1 VLSALDGAA
10 GAPACYIDLY
20 LSEADLVRRRT
31 DSFDSL
37 LREADARARRLN
49 QLLIDLAKR
58 PAIHAG
64 VLDDAL
70 REITEAA
77 ARTLEVERV
86 GVWFHRT
93 DRRGI
98 LCADL
103 FDRRTVMHEQGA
115 ELLESTYPLYF
126 RSIESDRVIVAHD
139 ANIDPR
145 TAGFADYHLS
155 VGITSLIDAPIR
167 HRGKIVGVVCHEHVG
182 APRTWS
188 PEDENFAC
196 AIADLVAMA
205 LDARERRD
213 AQESLA
219 HRLQF
224 ETLISGISTNFVNV
238 QPDELDE
245 EIEKALGRVAT
256 FVGAERAYLYTFED
270 SKTAQLTHEWNA
282 DPSAPKA
289 EVRTFP
295 VAAFPWTIERMTQE
309 PFLHVR
315 SADVPPEERAMYERA
330 GNRAVLAVPL
340 LYNRVP
346 VGVLGV
352 GSKSDKQWGDESGA
366 LLRITGEILVGAIGR
381 HRVEAA
387 LRTSEQQHRL
397 LFERNLAGVYRNTVD
412 GRILDCNDALA
423 RIFGYDSREELMQHQ
438 APALYADPADRDAF
452 IRRLRE
458 QRNLHAE
465 EISLR
470 RKDGTMVHVIESV
483 HMLDDEVFEGTVI
496 DISDRKETENALRDS
511 ERRYRLLVERMR
523 EGLAVVSTEGLIQF
537 CNSRF
542 CDMLGY
548 EHEDLVGQQV
558 ERFLA
563 YPEDIAKIREK
574 RKLRLRGVSDQYEV
588 RFRRK
593 DGAVIWV
600 EIGGAPV
607 HDANGAVIGSIGVHN
622 DITERRLAEQALRD
636 SEARYRLM
644 AENSTDLI
652 TRTTLSGIFLY
663 LSDASR
669 RLLGYEP
676 SELIGRSAYDIICE
690 EDHAEVR
697 HLSKLIN
704 DAGPTT
710 FSYRVRRK
718 DGSLIWFETTSRT
731 ARNPATGAVDEII
744 CVSRDISERKL
755 AEEQI
760 EYQAYHDALTGLPN
774 RRLFR
779 DRLTVALAHAR
790 RLQSNLAVMFL
801 DLDRFKYVNDT
812 LGHSFGDE
820 LLKMVAT
827 RLQAALREEDSI
839 ARMGGD
845 EFTVLLPE
853 LNKIEDAASV
863 AQKLIDAV
871 AHPMRIEETELFIT
885 TSIGIALYP
894 SDGDTAEWLLKNADH
909 AMYRA
914 KDAGRNSYQ
923 MFTETMNSR
932 ALERLSL
939 ENNLR
944 HAIERGE
951 LVLHYQPQFN
961 LATNTITGVEALLRW
976 KDNPPTEFI
985 PIAEETRL
993 IVPIGEWVLRTACM
1007 QAKAWQNDGHPGLR
1021 MAVNLSPRQFQHSDL
1036 PLIIAAALEESGLA
1050 AGDLELEITESAAMQ
1065 NTERTMTT
1073 LLRLREMGLRIAI
1086 DDFGTGHSS
1095 LNYLRSFPIDT
1106 VKIDQEFVQAIES
1119 STADRAIVSAVIG
1132 MARGLNLRVVAEG
1145 VETQPQ
1151 LAFLREQGCDEV
1163 QGFLLGIP
1171 ALAPLQLARSAR
1183 G

>member
-1 VLSALDGAA
+1 
-10 GAPACYIDLY
+10 
-20 LSEADLVRRRT
+20 LSESNVVRRRS
-31 DSFDSL
+31 DPGVDAL
-37 LREADARARRLN
+37 LREADARARRQN
-49 QLLIDLAKR
+49 QLLIELARR

-77 ARTLEVERV
+77 ARTLEAARV
-86 GVWFHRT
+86 GVWLYT
-93 DRRGI
+93 PDRRAI
-98 LCADL
+98 RCSDL
-103 FDRRTVMHEQGA
+103 FDRRTAQHSTGA
-115 ELLESTYPLYF
+115 ELFDSTYPLYF
-126 RSIESDRVIVAHD
+126 RSLESERVIVAHD

-155 VGITSLIDAPIR
+155 AGITSLIDAPIR
-167 HRGKIVGVVCHEHVG
+167 HRGQIAGVVCHEHVG

-188 PEDENFAC
+188 IEDETFAC

-224 ETLISGISTNFVNV
+224 ETLISGISTNFINV
-238 QPDELDE
+238 EPAELDD
-245 EIEKALGRVAT
+245 EIRKALGRVAT
-256 FVGAERAYLYTFED
+256 FLGAERAYLYTFED
-270 SKTAQLTHEWNA
+270 TDTAQLTHEWNA
-282 DPSAPKA
+282 DPAVPKSD
-289 EVRTFP
+289 VRTFP
-295 VAAFPWTIERMTQE
+295 VAAFPWTVERLTQS
-309 PFLHVR
+309 PYLHVR
-315 SADVPPEERAMYERA
+315 SADVPAAERAMYERS
-330 GNRAVLAVPL
+330 GNRSVLAVPL

-346 VGVLGV
+346 VGVLGI
-352 GSKSDKQWGDESGA
+352 GSQHEKHWGDEAGA
-366 LLRITGEILVGAIGR
+366 LLRITGEIFVGAIGR

-387 LRTSEQQHRL
+387 LRSSELRHRL
-397 LFERNLAGVYRNTVD
+397 LFERNLAGVYRNNVE
-412 GRILDCNDALA
+412 GCILECNDALA
-423 RIFGYDSREELMQHQ
+423 TILGYDSREELMQH
-438 APALYADPADRDAF
+438 AATDLYVDSADREVF
-452 IRRLRE
+452 IKRLRE
-458 QRNLHAE
+458 QRNLVGE

-470 RKDGTMVHVIESV
+470 RKDGSSVHVIESV
-483 HMLDDEVFEGTVI
+483 HLLDDDNFEGTVI
-496 DISDRKETENALRDS
+496 DISDRKATENALRDS

-523 EGLAVVSTEGLIQF
+523 EGLAQVCNDGIVQF
-537 CNSRF
+537 CNNRF
-542 CDMLGY
+542 CEMLGY
-548 EHEDLVGQQV
+548 AREEIVGQQV
-558 ERFLA
+558 EQFLA
-563 YPEDIAKIREK
+563 YPEDVAKIREK
-574 RKLRLRGVSDQYEV
+574 TRLRLRGISDQYEI
-588 RFRRK
+588 RIRRK
-593 DGAVIWV
+593 DGSVIWV

-607 HDANGAVIGSIGVHN
+607 TDADGKVVGSIGVHN
-622 DITERRLAEQALRD
+622 DVTERRMAEQALRD

-652 TRTTLSGIFLY
+652 TRTSMAGVFLY

-669 RLLGYEP
+669 RLLGHDP
-676 SELIGRSAYDIICE
+676 ADLVGRSAYDIIFE
-690 EDHAEVR
+690 EDRDEVR

-704 DAGPTT
+704 DVGPTT

-718 DGSLIWFETTSRT
+718 DGSLIWFETTSRSM
-731 ARNPATGAVDEII
+731 RNPLTGDIDEIV
-744 CVSRDISERKL
+744 CVSRDISERKH

-790 RLQSNLAVMFL
+790 RLQSTLAVMFL

-820 LLKMVAT
+820 MLKTVAA
-827 RLQAALREEDSI
+827 RLQTALREEDSI

-853 LNKIEDAASV
+853 LNNPEDAAMV

-871 AHPMRIEETELFIT
+871 AHPMRIEGTELFIT

-894 SDGDTAEWLLKNADH
+894 ADGDTAESLLKNADH

-923 MFTETMNSR
+923 LFTETMNSR

-961 LATNTITGVEALLRW
+961 LATDTITGMEALLRW
-976 KDNPPTEFI
+976 KGIGPTEFI

-993 IVPIGEWVLRTACM
+993 IVPIGEWVLRTACK
-1007 QAKAWQNDGHPGLR
+1007 QARVWQDEGHPTLR

-1036 PLIIAAALEESGLA
+1036 PQLIAAALDESGLDPA
-1050 AGDLELEITESAAMQ
+1050 HLELEITESTAMQ
-1065 NTERTMTT
+1065 NTERTIAT
-1073 LLRLREMGLRIAI
+1073 LRRLREMGVRIAI

-1106 VKIDQEFVQAIES
+1106 VKIDQEFVQEIES

-1145 VETQPQ
+1145 VETEPQ

-1163 QGFLLGIP
+1163 QGFLLGVP
-1171 ALAPLQLARSAR
+1171 ADPASASLSPLSGKGWPKAAP
-1183 G
+1183 